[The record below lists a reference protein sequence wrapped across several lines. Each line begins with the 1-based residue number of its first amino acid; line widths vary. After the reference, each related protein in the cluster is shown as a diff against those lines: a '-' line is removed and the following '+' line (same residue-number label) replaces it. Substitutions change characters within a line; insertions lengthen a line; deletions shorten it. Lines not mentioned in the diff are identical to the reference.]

1 MQQIHTGQGHTSA
14 ASVSRVAVGI
24 ALGCALFS
32 QSAAAGFKV
41 GDNTEI
47 NIGGYV
53 KLDALWTDTSDGQIA
68 TGIGREFYVPSLIPV
83 GGSGES
89 ANWDMHAR
97 QSRFFIG
104 SETLLENGKK
114 VTGRFEFD
122 MMATTGTGDQRV
134 SNGYAPEIRH
144 AFLSY
149 DGWLFGQTWTTFM
162 DTNALPDSIDF
173 VGTTDGTVFV
183 RQAQARYTYGGW
195 QFAVE
200 NPETTVTPNGGGT
213 RIVTDDNS
221 TPDLV
226 VRYNHTADWGGLT
239 FSVLSRQLAI
249 QQGVNDD
256 SVQGYGVSFSGKF
269 NLSKTD
275 DIRFAFTT
283 GDGLGR
289 YIGLNTGNDAVLTK
303 AGMLEAIRSTGYTV
317 AYKHAWND
325 KWRSSV
331 FYSAQHI
338 DNPIDLT
345 GTAQT
350 ARTSSYSAN
359 LIYQLASK
367 VSVGAEFRH
376 ATRVLES
383 DLDGDLNRIQF
394 SAKYDF

>member
-1 MQQIHTGQGHTSA
+1 MQQIRQAQGHTSGHSVTRTAVAIAICCA
-14 ASVSRVAVGI
+14 AY
-24 ALGCALFS
+24 S
-32 QSAAAGFKV
+32 QHAAAGFKV
-41 GDNTEI
+41 GDTTEI

-53 KLDALWTDTSDGQIA
+53 KLDALWTDTSDGQIG
-68 TGIGREFYVPSLIPV
+68 TGIGRDFYVPSLTPV

-89 ANWDMHAR
+89 AIWDMHAR

-104 SETLLENGKK
+104 SETMLENGKK

-134 SNGYAPEIRH
+134 SNGYSPEIRH
-144 AFLSY
+144 AFLTY

-162 DTNALPDSIDF
+162 DTNALPDSLDF

-183 RQAQARYTYGGW
+183 RQAQVRYTYGGW

-239 FSVLSRQLAI
+239 ISALSRQLSM
-249 QQGVNDD
+249 QQGLIDD
-256 SVQGYGVSFSGKF
+256 SVQGYGVSFSGKV
-269 NLSKTD
+269 NVSKTD
-275 DIRFAFTT
+275 DLRFAVTY

-289 YIGLNTGNDAVLTK
+289 YLSLNTGNDAVLTK
-303 AGMLEAIRSTGYTV
+303 AGQLEAISSIGYTL

-325 KWRSSV
+325 KLRSSV
-331 FYSAQHI
+331 FYSAQQI
-338 DNPIDLT
+338 DNPTDLT
-345 GTAQT
+345 GMAQT
-350 ARTSSYSAN
+350 ERTSSYSAN

-367 VSVGAEFRH
+367 VSVGVEFRH